1 MQLISIR
8 VAGLALV
15 GLIWYSYTVR
25 AQTPSPADSTAIV
38 ELARQKAFH
47 YTQSLPDFEC
57 AEVVRRSAS
66 AGGPNDTLTIKLS
79 YTQRAEVH
87 KLLLINGRATDQK
100 YESLEGVTSSGE
112 FGGILRVIFDPAM
125 RATFEW
131 KSWKEIR
138 KHRVATYEYAVSA
151 ANSPYYLRHQ
161 GRHAIV
167 GIHGVVEID
176 AVSGE
181 VLHLTYICYDIPK
194 ELGLTSASTT
204 VDYDFA
210 DVGGR
215 NYLLP
220 ARSETLMRSP
230 GIAQRN
236 RAEFRDY
243 HKFSADSVVDFGPAK

>member
-1 MQLISIR
+1 MVREIGSAL
-8 VAGLALV
+8 AGLLAWTSLA
-15 GLIWYSYTVR
+15 S
-25 AQTPSPADSTAIV
+25 AQRPSDADSTAIF
-38 ELARQKAFH
+38 ERAREKAFH

-66 AGGPNDTLTIKLS
+66 EGGPNDTLTIKLS

-87 KLLLINGRATDQK
+87 KLLLVNGKPADQK
-100 YESLEGVTSSGE
+100 YESLAGVTSSGE
-112 FGGILRVIFDPAM
+112 FGGILRIVFDPAM
-125 RATFEW
+125 KTTFEW
-131 KSWKEIR
+131 QSWKDVR
-138 KHRVATYEYAVSA
+138 KHRVAIYEYAVSA
-151 ANSPYYLRHQ
+151 ANSPYLLRHE
-161 GRHAIV
+161 GRAAVV

-176 AVSGE
+176 AESGE
-181 VLHLTYICYDIPK
+181 VLHLTYVCYDIPK
-194 ELGLTSASTT
+194 ELNLTSSSTS

-220 ARSETLMRSP
+220 AKSETQMRSP
-230 GIAQRN
+230 GVSLRN